1 MNGGLIIGT
10 LDGANVEIAQEIGP
24 ANMFIFGAEAHEVPA
39 LRLARKTKPAEPY
52 FPGLA
57 TVIQQIEAGKFGPI
71 DDVTPILRS
80 LQWENDFYL
89 LSYDF
94 PLYVKAQE
102 EIDHVYAVP
111 SEWTRRCILSVAGMA
126 KFSTDRTMEEYS
138 REIWNI
144 APCRRL
150 APVADAIGRA
160 RSFPSLEA
168 PVVGTMSKA
177 HSSSHSHHH
186 KH

>member
-1 MNGGLIIGT
+1 MS
-10 LDGANVEIAQEIGP
+10 
-24 ANMFIFGAEAHEVPA
+24 A

-52 FPGLA
+52 CPALA
-57 TVIQQIEAGKFGPI
+57 AVIDQISAGQFGPI
-71 DDVTPILRS
+71 EDVTPVLKA

-94 PLYVKAQE
+94 PLYAKAQDD
-102 EIDHVYAVP
+102 IDRTYQNPA
-111 SEWTRRCILSVAGMA
+111 EWTRRCILSVAGMA

-138 REIWNI
+138 REIWGI
-144 APCRRL
+144 APCRRV
-150 APVADAIGRA
+150 APVADAMGRA

-168 PVVGTMSKA
+168 PLPGTLAKA
-177 HSSSHSHHH
+177 HAHHH